1 MVIPFQGFLGG
12 TYRMRSP
19 RLGVE
24 QCLNK
29 IPVVAGAAGSK
40 PPGPLVFINTPGS
53 RLFGT
58 AGNGPVR
65 AIHYEDG
72 RCFCISGTEA
82 YQISAA
88 GGATK
93 LGDVAASQLP
103 AQIAVNGSGG
113 TQAMFS
119 SGGSGYIWNWDT
131 EVWAEITD
139 SDFPDAV
146 QAIAFSDG
154 YFLAVGYQT
163 RQVNYSALFNGISWA
178 AADVFQKSQ
187 TTDHI
192 RNLSVIN
199 KTIYLIGSKT
209 IEPWKNTGDALVT
222 FAPMQIIIEQ
232 GIDPFG
238 GIAKVGQ
245 ALAWIGHNEH
255 GKGRAYWDVN
265 LSPVPFSHPGV
276 EDIWSTYGRT
286 DDAVC
291 WTMLYRGQLLFVV
304 SFLTEQATWAAN
316 MTTNPPIWFEMGYL
330 NPATGEQEAHLGR
343 CHAFAFGGKHL
354 VGSRIDGKIYE
365 LRADAYYDDLDVDN
379 ANGDPIRRVR
389 RSPHVFVP
397 QRSMTI
403 NRFGMRVDA
412 GVANAT
418 GQGSDPQLMFKYSV
432 DGGQTYSNE
441 LLMETGATGEYDTD
455 VGINRLGQG
464 RDWVFEVATSE
475 PTDHAWHDASL
486 DAEAD
491 AA

>member
-1 MVIPFQGFLGG
+1 MIVPFQGFTGG
-12 TYRMRSP
+12 TYRMQSP

-24 QCLNK
+24 QCLNF
-29 IPVVAGAAGSK
+29 IPVVAGAVGSK
-40 PPGPLVFINTPGS
+40 PPGPLVFINTPGT
-53 RLFGT
+53 RLFAT
-58 AGNGPVR
+58 AGNGPIR
-65 AIHYEDG
+65 AIQYEDN

-93 LGDVAASQLP
+93 LGDVAASQLL

-113 TQAMFS
+113 TQAMFM
-119 SGGSGYIWNWDT
+119 SGGSGYIWNWNT
-131 EVWAEITD
+131 STFSAITD
-139 SDFPDAV
+139 SDFPSNV

-163 RQVNYSALFNGISWA
+163 RTVNYSALFNGTSWA
-178 AADVFQKSQ
+178 ATDAFQKSQ
-187 TTDHI
+187 TTDNI

-209 IEPWKNTGDALVT
+209 IEPWKNTGDDLVT
-222 FAPMQIIIEQ
+222 FAPMQVILEY
-232 GIDPFG
+232 GIDAFA
-238 GIAKVGQ
+238 GIAKVHNS
-245 ALAWIGHNEH
+245 LVWIGQNEH

-265 LSPVPFSHPGV
+265 LNPVPFSHPGV

-304 SFLTEQATWAAN
+304 SFLTAQATWAAN

-343 CHAFAFGGKHL
+343 CHTFAFGDKHL

-365 LRADAYYDDLDVDN
+365 LRADAYYDDLDVNN

-389 RSPHVFVP
+389 RAPHVFVP

-403 NRFGMRVDA
+403 NRFGMRADA

-432 DGGQTYSNE
+432 DGGKTYSNE
-441 LLMETGATGEYDTD
+441 LLLETGAVGQYGTD
-455 VGINRLGQG
+455 VGIDRLGQG
-464 RDWVFEVATSE
+464 LDWVFEVATSE
-475 PTDHAWHDASL
+475 PIDHAWHDASL
-486 DAEAD
+486 DAGADEA
-491 AA
+491 

>member
-1 MVIPFQGFLGG
+1 MIIPFQGFIGG
-12 TYRMRSP
+12 TYRHRSP

-24 QCLNK
+24 QCLNF
-29 IPVVAGAAGSK
+29 IPVVAGVPGSR
-40 PPGPLVFINTPGS
+40 PPGPLVFLPTPGS
-53 RLFGT
+53 RLFAT
-58 AGNGPVR
+58 AGNGPIR
-65 AIHYEDG
+65 AIQYEDN

-82 YQISAA
+82 YQITAA

-113 TQAMFS
+113 SQAMFS
-119 SGGSGYIWNWDT
+119 SGGSGYIWNWST
-131 EVWAEITD
+131 SVWAEITD
-139 SDFPDAV
+139 SDFPDNV

-163 RQVNYSALFNGISWA
+163 RQVNYSNLFDGTSWGST
-178 AADVFQKSQ
+178 DVFQKAQ
-187 TTDHI
+187 TTDNI
-192 RNLSVIN
+192 RNLSVMN

-209 IEPWKNTGDALVT
+209 IEPWKNTGDSLVT
-222 FAPMQIIIEQ
+222 FAPMQLIIEH
-232 GIDPFG
+232 GIDPFA
-238 GIAKVGQ
+238 GIAKVHNS
-245 ALAWIGHNEH
+245 LAWIGQNEH

-265 LSPVPFSHPGV
+265 LNPVPFSHPGV
-276 EDIWSTYGRT
+276 EDIWSTYART

-304 SFLTEQATWAAN
+304 SFLTEEATWAAN
-316 MTTNPPIWFEMGYL
+316 MTTNPPIWFELGYL

-343 CHAFAFGGKHL
+343 CHTFAFGDKHL
-354 VGSRIDGKIYE
+354 VGSRKDGKIYQ

-389 RSPHVFVP
+389 RAPHVFVP

-403 NRFGMRVDA
+403 NRFALDCDA
-412 GVANAT
+412 GVAATT
-418 GQGSDPQLMFKYSV
+418 GQGSNPQVMFKYSV
-432 DGGQTYSNE
+432 DGGKTYSNE
-441 LLMETGATGEYDTD
+441 LLMGTGALGQYGTRAE
-455 VGINRLGQG
+455 INRLGQG
-464 RDWVFEVATSE
+464 NDWVIEVATSE
-475 PTDHAWHDASL
+475 PTDHAWRDASI